1 MSIEALLIF
10 LLIGAIAGW
19 LANVLIRGRGL
30 GLIGNIV
37 IGVIGA
43 FVAGWLFPR
52 LGVSLAGG
60 ILGSILHATL
70 GALLVLAL
78 IIAIKRA

>member
-70 GALLVLAL
+70 GALFDGC
-78 IIAIKRA
+78 